1 MTRYELIKV
10 LSSTLL
16 AAQRGG
22 VTAEDIPKL
31 PIYEEYESLKA
42 QGVKVT
48 AIVAELAVKHDISE
62 MSVYRC
68 VKKMKESV
76 CL

>member
-22 VTAEDIPKL
+22 VTD
-31 PIYEEYESLKA
+31 EEYESLKA

-48 AIVAELAVKHDISE
+48 AIVAELAIKHDISE

-68 VKKMKESV
+68 IKKMKESV